1 MIVVDPELRE
11 ECVING
17 RMTITMNVHKELCGI
32 QKSGMHK
39 EGEMEGAGGRQRRRW
54 EGEAESKSEKE
65 GIRRK
70 MRGKKINSCCNHQAE
85 MRSLLRVS

>member
-1 MIVVDPELRE
+1 MFVFFVFFVLFLSFFNYLCSVIVVDPELRE

-39 EGEMEGAGGRQRRRW
+39 EGEMEGTGRRETEKKAG
-54 EGEAESKSEKE
+54 
-65 GIRRK
+65 
-70 MRGKKINSCCNHQAE
+70 RGGGVE
-85 MRSLLRVS
+85 E